1 MGASMEKW
9 YLVQAKTHGESVAEQ
24 NLRRQGYRTFLPQ
37 ETRQVRHAR
46 QTRIRK
52 SALFPGYLFVAFD
65 PERDQWRPID
75 STIGVTRLVKRGS
88 RPARVP
94 EGIVEDLQAATRAGE
109 TVLADPEITE
119 GDRIRVRRG
128 PFENFHGRILGL
140 RADRRVCI
148 LLEAVETGLPV
159 ELPAGDVVRAYSRNA
174 AASSAGGF

>member
-1 MGASMEKW
+1 MDRW
-9 YLVQAKTHGESVAEQ
+9 YLVQAKTHGESVAEL

-52 SALFPGYLFVAFD
+52 SALFPGYLFVALD

-75 STIGVTRLVKRGS
+75 STIGVTQLVKRGS

-94 EGIVEDLQAATRAGE
+94 EGIVESLEAATRAGE
-109 TVLADPEITE
+109 TVLADPGIAK

-128 PFENFHGRILGL
+128 PFENFHGRVVQL
-140 RADRRVCI
+140 RADQRVCI
-148 LLEAVETGLPV
+148 LLEAVQSELPV
-159 ELPAGDVVRAYSRNA
+159 DIPAGDVVRAYVSG
-174 AASSAGGF
+174 AGGLTAAG